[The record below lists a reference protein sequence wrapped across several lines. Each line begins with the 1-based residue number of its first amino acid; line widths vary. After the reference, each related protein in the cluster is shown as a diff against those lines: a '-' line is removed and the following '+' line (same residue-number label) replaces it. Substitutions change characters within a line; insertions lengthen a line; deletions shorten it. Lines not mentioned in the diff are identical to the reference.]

1 VRDKGEEKERIETG
15 TGHGRKT
22 VIREREEE
30 ERKKRGRREGE
41 ERGKRASAPE
51 RRLSTKQA
59 VKYRIIERKS
69 TLSICS
75 VCGSTKSNKEY

>member
-30 ERKKRGRREGE
+30 ERKKRGGREGE
-41 ERGKRASAPE
+41 EREWARA
-51 RRLSTKQA
+51 TI
-59 VKYRIIERKS
+59 KY
-69 TLSICS
+69 
-75 VCGSTKSNKEY
+75 